1 MTNNNK
7 VRYFWERVSNF
18 NQPEARKYHFLASN
32 WLKFVTLPRKYRTL
46 YSLRQKNTG
55 WPKSNVPKV
64 RAYSSA
70 SDHLIRKIFSGVCRD
85 IHWFEEYLK
94 IIEFDDHFFE

>member
-1 MTNNNK
+1 M
-7 VRYFWERVSNF
+7 
-18 NQPEARKYHFLASN
+18 
-32 WLKFVTLPRKYRTL
+32 KFIFRFY
-46 YSLRQKNTG
+46 TG

-64 RAYSSA
+64 RTYCSA

-94 IIEFDDHFFE
+94 IIEIDDNFFE